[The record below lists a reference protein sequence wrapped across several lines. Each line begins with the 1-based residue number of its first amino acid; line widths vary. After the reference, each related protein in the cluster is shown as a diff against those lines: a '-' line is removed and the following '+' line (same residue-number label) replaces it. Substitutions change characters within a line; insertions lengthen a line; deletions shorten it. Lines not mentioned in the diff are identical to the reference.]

1 MKTKHFVNLTN
12 GILAIPELDQ
22 AGIPYEFI
30 RIQSTTLE
38 NKNWI
43 KLFTDLDHNFLMN
56 LALGNMC
63 IVYDYGTNRPYSKT
77 IYIGLEIIR
86 YVLNRYWYK
95 IDNPEAIRYNRNGN
109 PCPHNMREYYDKIF
123 SYLLIHDKT
132 KEKIAVKL
140 KLNYYKKYLN
150 NKSIN
155 LEGRSESTDKD
166 GQFEYMANLL
176 KKCNERI

>member
-43 KLFTDLDHNFLMN
+43 KLFTDLDHNFLIN

-77 IYIGLEIIR
+77 IYMGLEIIR
-86 YVLNRYWYK
+86 YILNRYWYNY
-95 IDNPEAIRYNRNGN
+95 DDLEARRYTRNGKSFVN
-109 PCPHNMREYYDKIF
+109 GMRGYYNEIYEKLFIYD
-123 SYLLIHDKT
+123 ST
-132 KEKIAVKL
+132 KEKIALKNKL
-140 KLNYYKKYLN
+140 KYYKRFLN
-150 NKSIN
+150 DNTIN

-166 GQFEYMANLL
+166 GNYEYMSNLL
-176 KKCNERI
+176 KKYN